1 MSLLTERF
9 KNWQGNN
16 HQESGTNKKGIDD
29 MVKDIKENFDDDN
42 SFIFDTI
49 SQDEEEEFKKFLK
62 ETNGKTISSK
72 QFKDFALNIG
82 ENKMK

>member
-9 KNWQGNN
+9 KNWQSNN
-16 HQESGTNKKGIDD
+16 HQKSSINKKGIDN
-29 MVKDIKENFDDDN
+29 MVKDIKENLDDD

-49 SQDEEEEFKKFLK
+49 PQDEEEEFKKFLK
-62 ETNGKTISSK
+62 EANGKTISSK

>member
-9 KNWQGNN
+9 KNWQSNN
-16 HQESGTNKKGIDD
+16 HQESSTNKKGIDN
-29 MVKDIKENFDDDN
+29 MVKDIKENLDDD

-49 SQDEEEEFKKFLK
+49 PQDEEEEFKKFLK

>member
-9 KNWQGNN
+9 KQWKSNN
-16 HQESGTNKKGIDD
+16 HQESNTDKKGMDD
-29 MVKDIKENFDDDN
+29 MVKDIKENLNDD

-49 SQDEEEEFKKFLK
+49 PQDEEEEFKKFLK